1 MYMSYGVSIK
11 LNDDNDFKFDSSNN
25 RLVLVS
31 DVNNLIQAMKIL
43 LKTGLGEIR
52 TFPQFGID
60 MPKLLD
66 RNMSNDNIKN
76 AVYNAIIKDPRVAS
90 IDKITVTKSNRILN
104 IDVKLT
110 SNEGATLDF
119 RESVAW

>member
-1 MYMSYGVSIK
+1 MSYGVSIK
-11 LNDDNDFKFDSSNN
+11 LNDDNDFKFDSANN

>member
-11 LNDDNDFKFDSSNN
+11 LNDDNDFKFDSANN